1 MIRTRSVRL
10 TSALIGAVLAAP
22 LLVPAVSASAS
33 PSTAAADGA
42 SWSVETADTR
52 QGEGRANYAYEVDP
66 GDVISDRLVVT
77 NTGTGDLDLALY
89 AADAFTTPEGVLDL
103 RLAGDPTVDS
113 GAWITLRA
121 ESLALAPGE
130 SAEVPFR
137 ITVPDDA
144 RPGDHPAGIVT
155 SLLTSDAG
163 SPLSLD
169 RRLGMRVHLRV
180 SGELTPAVEVRDA
193 SAEFTPSWNPF
204 AGGTVT
210 VSYTLANTG
219 DTRLTASDAVA
230 LAGPLGVG
238 GAALT
243 PQVTAEVLPGSA
255 LAVVRTLE
263 DVAPLGWLG
272 GSLTVAPAAV
282 GVGAQALDAVTV
294 DVSAVSLSW
303 TLLALLVLVLLVVA
317 TVVLVVAR
325 RRRRASTSSSAAPD
339 PA

>member
-10 TSALIGAVLAAP
+10 AGVLLGAVLAVP
-22 LLVPAVSASAS
+22 LVIPSVSASAS
-33 PSTAAADGA
+33 PPTAVADGA

-77 NTGTGDLDLALY
+77 NTGTDDLDLALY

-103 RLAGDPTVDS
+103 RLADDPKVDS
-113 GAWITLRA
+113 GSWIALRV

-130 SAEVPFR
+130 SADVPFR

-180 SGELTPAVEVRDA
+180 SGELAPAVEVRDA
-193 SAEFTPSWNPF
+193 TAEFTASWNPF

-238 GAALT
+238 GAALS
-243 PQVTAEVLPGSA
+243 PQATAEVLPGSE

-294 DVSAVSLSW
+294 DVSTATLSW
-303 TLLALLVLVLLVVA
+303 TLLALLVLVLLAGA
-317 TVVLVVAR
+317 TAFILILR
-325 RRRRASTSSSAAPD
+325 RRRRMTASTSAAPD
-339 PA
+339 LA